1 MPDEHEASLIA
12 GSDAE
17 QSARESRRR
26 FRELRWIYD
35 MRKAIFVTLLLVVAG
50 GVPSALG
57 QDATINSNT
66 VRDAILA
73 TPIWHV
79 DRSTGATFWHFEMRG
94 DKLWGQ
100 SVNND
105 GRSLP
110 AVQVEV
116 TNNGLTW
123 MSPDGQKI
131 TLRYDPQDIQFPFK
145 GTDSQGATFEFTP
158 Q

>member
-1 MPDEHEASLIA
+1 
-12 GSDAE
+12 
-17 QSARESRRR
+17 
-26 FRELRWIYD
+26 
-35 MRKAIFVTLLLVVAG
+35 MRKTIFVALLIVVAG
-50 GVPSALG
+50 GVSAALG
-57 QDATINSNT
+57 QDATINSKA

-94 DKLWGQ
+94 DRLWGQ

-145 GTDSQGATFEFTP
+145 GTDTQGATFEFTP
-158 Q
+158 K